1 MINEKQYKDHKSKT
15 FNESITINDKIMVHL
30 KKSEINKQSN
40 KNKTDI
46 LIEVK
51 GKIISF
57 SIYEDKFKNIIN
69 SKYDIKTFKEQLLV
83 LYSQKK
89 YKDSNLT
96 NPNKESYIQFFSSID
111 EDYEN
116 NIKKGNNIYSYYN
129 KSYTFNQ
136 NFKMLN
142 NIKTSSFKQI
152 DIKLLNDLNDNTN
165 IENRFIINNNETN
178 NINNITKQYS
188 HQICNICD
196 LLKPSNKFIEL
207 ENCNHSFCYNCGKN
221 YYENLIEMGDLNL
234 KCPFYKC
241 SEEIINKEFLRNI
254 ISSQHYQRLI
264 YGKCIDNNNKII
276 LKGKTTMSSINKGST
291 KKSTLNSTLGKG
303 ISKIELNSILQ
314 RFSKKNVLY
323 VTNNEEEYII
333 YSMYRDTVCPYCTLP
348 CLFGKTLS
356 NHLKCLNC
364 LKRICKF
371 CFRKVDTDHFNIYNH
386 KCCKNYRLFLYKN
399 KKNFKFNKNIFV
411 KCEKFCFIIISFI
424 LKLIVMYVLLFKIID
439 YCIPIEKKK
448 FDYGNIK
455 NKKTLLNF
463 KSVTIKTNLSGRK
476 EKSYY
481 HSIKTKIKYFFNLLF
496 KIIFIWLPLLIYI
509 ISIPYLPFFH
519 IIIEYCISD
528 DI

>member
-1 MINEKQYKDHKSKT
+1 
-15 FNESITINDKIMVHL
+15 
-30 KKSEINKQSN
+30 
-40 KNKTDI
+40 
-46 LIEVK
+46 
-51 GKIISF
+51 
-57 SIYEDKFKNIIN
+57 
-69 SKYDIKTFKEQLLV
+69 
-83 LYSQKK
+83 
-89 YKDSNLT
+89 
-96 NPNKESYIQFFSSID
+96 
-111 EDYEN
+111 
-116 NIKKGNNIYSYYN
+116 
-129 KSYTFNQ
+129 
-136 NFKMLN
+136 
-142 NIKTSSFKQI
+142 
-152 DIKLLNDLNDNTN
+152 
-165 IENRFIINNNETN
+165 
-178 NINNITKQYS
+178 
-188 HQICNICD
+188 
-196 LLKPSNKFIEL
+196 
-207 ENCNHSFCYNCGKN
+207 
-221 YYENLIEMGDLNL
+221 MGDLNL

>member
-69 SKYDIKTFKEQLLV
+69 SKYDIKTFKEQLLF

-116 NIKKGNNIYSYYN
+116 NIKKGNNIYSCYN

-165 IENRFIINNNETN
+165 IENRLIINNNETN

-276 LKGKTTMSSINKGST
+276 LKGKTTMSSINKGSI

-303 ISKIELNSILQ
+303 ITKIELNSILQ

-411 KCEKFCFIIISFI
+411 KCEKFCFIIISYL

-463 KSVTIKTNLSGRK
+463 KSVTIKTHLSGRK

-481 HSIKTKIKYFFNLLF
+481 HSIKTKIER
-496 KIIFIWLPLLIYI
+496 IYLCS
-509 ISIPYLPFFH
+509 ISY
-519 IIIEYCISD
+519 
-528 DI
+528 

>member
-116 NIKKGNNIYSYYN
+116 NIKKGNNIYSCYN

>member
-276 LKGKTTMSSINKGST
+276 LKGKTTMSSINKGSI